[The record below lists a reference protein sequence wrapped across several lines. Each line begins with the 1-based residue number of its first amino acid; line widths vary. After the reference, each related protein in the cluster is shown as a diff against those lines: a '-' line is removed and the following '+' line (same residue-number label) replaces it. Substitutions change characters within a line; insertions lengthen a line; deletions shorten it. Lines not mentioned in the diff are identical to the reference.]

1 MKIFKSILFCIL
13 YTAIYFIIQVIVQLL
28 MLFVWGYSF
37 AMENLTLTV
46 IVSSIISFLIYWGIV
61 KLRKQKLASACS
73 FIKFDYSQIPALV
86 LLGFLIQY
94 FFQGLIL
101 ILGLDKLF
109 PEHEAI
115 MKMVFEGGRP
125 LMIILS
131 VIILAP
137 FIEEVLFRGLIINE
151 LKGKMPFVLVIF
163 IQALIFGVIH
173 GNWLQI
179 IYASILG
186 ILLGLISTWCHSVW
200 PAIILHIS
208 MNGTPFLSELLW
220 DSKQIEQFVSDYRI
234 PVTVTSGV
242 IVIAIMYFIYRK
254 NHTEPKI
261 SAIEIPDSATI
272 QEGETN
278 NEIIQ
283 INP

>member
-1 MKIFKSILFCIL
+1 MKIFKSILFSIM
-13 YTAIYFIIQVIVQLL
+13 YTAIYFILQVVVQLVI
-28 MLFVWGYSF
+28 LFAWGYNF

-61 KLRKQKLASACS
+61 KLRKQKLSSACS
-73 FIKFDYSQIPALV
+73 FKKFDYRQIPV
-86 LLGFLIQY
+86 LMVLGFSLQY
-94 FFQGLIL
+94 LFQGLIL
-101 ILGLDKLF
+101 IFGLDKLF
-109 PEHEAI
+109 PEHEELI
-115 MKMVFEGGRP
+115 RLIFEGGSP

-131 VIILAP
+131 VMILAP
-137 FIEEVLFRGLIINE
+137 FIEEVIFRGLIINE
-151 LKGKMPFVLVIF
+151 LKGKMPFVLVII

-186 ILLGLISTWCHSVW
+186 ILLGLITTWCRSVW

-220 DSKQIEQFVSDYRI
+220 DSKQIEQFVSDYKI
-234 PVTVTSGV
+234 PVTITCGV

-254 NHTEPKI
+254 NHTESKI

-272 QEGETN
+272 
-278 NEIIQ
+278 
-283 INP
+283 